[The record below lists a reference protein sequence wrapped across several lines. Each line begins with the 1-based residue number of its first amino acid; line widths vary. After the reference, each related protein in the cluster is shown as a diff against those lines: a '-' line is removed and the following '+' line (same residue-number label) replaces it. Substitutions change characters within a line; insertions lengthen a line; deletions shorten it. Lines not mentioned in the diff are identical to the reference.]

1 MSRFLKRL
9 FGKEGFD
16 VQGNID
22 RLKNN
27 QPPLYELPLDLAN
40 PLMDYMLERSY
51 LEDVSER
58 EEFNV
63 VSMSELEDVDWL
75 RLDRLP
81 VSPLRIDD
89 YDLLSR
95 WQGVLSSL
103 HAWNQKLIFLLQRQK
118 GKTHL
123 YIGVQGN
130 FRQEAVKRCQCA
142 FYSSMPGIELH
153 LLDDSAPDRG
163 VRESNQEEI
172 RTIRKQ
178 INSSICGGAVTGI
191 PSFRKNTQFGVLQTL
206 DKLAFGFKNTNGMDS
221 IYSLIIVAEP
231 LKDVQI
237 TDMISKYQQLGSEI
251 HTEVAR
257 HVTENSSQT
266 YSEGSFTGVNV
277 GAGIGVGQG
286 TSGPMS
292 ELVQTLAMLSNPVT
306 AATEGA
312 KRAFHAVLNSVN
324 VGFSRG
330 ISTNNSVTY
339 GQSVAKDY
347 LNKFAQYTELLTDRH
362 CERLRSGR
370 DIGFW
375 NAGVYVLADTQDNVD
390 LVTGMLRSVYSGDY
404 TRVEPIRTH
413 IFHSEKA
420 LETIKNFNLVPIIN
434 PEANDYVKD
443 KEEWHILGKT
453 YQYVSTPVNTE
464 ELSLFTSLP
473 RKDVPGIRFVKNVA
487 RFANNPGKNTATE
500 DLIDLGS
507 IVDTGMVQSNKYTIS
522 LDSLVRHSLI
532 VGSTGCGKT
541 TTCKTLINAVLGK
554 RKPVLIIEPAKDEW
568 VRWAIKQNQE
578 IDKLN
583 IPEDE
588 KAKRKITIFEPGLS
602 MFEGTMLSNLHLNPF
617 QPAAIDGAPID
628 MQTRCEKITALI
640 NATLPT
646 GDILPVIMDEAL
658 YAYLKEKVEDFEEE
672 EMEQMPKYPLLEGV
686 LSVAKRILSDRGYE
700 QRVTDSFVAALET
713 RFKYLTRGKRGKIL
727 NEYISTSYEVLFDRN
742 CVINLSKIPNAKDK
756 ALIMSMLLLS
766 LYEYRI
772 SAYTYD
778 DEYRRKAQNNELMH
792 LTVIEEAHNVL
803 ARPAAAAEGSG
814 NPQQVVADL
823 FSNMLSEIR
832 SLGEG
837 FMIIDQVPTK
847 LIPDVIK
854 NTNYKICHR
863 MTAIDDC
870 AVMAQSLALREDQKG
885 IIPTLEQG
893 NIIIAGDLD
902 DAASWVKVTKPNIN
916 L

>member
-1 MSRFLKRL
+1 MSSFIKKL
-9 FGKEGFD
+9 FGKDVFD
-16 VQGNID
+16 AQGNID
-22 RLKNN
+22 KLKKG
-27 QPPLYELPLDLAN
+27 QKPIFELPLDLAN
-40 PLMDYMLERSY
+40 PLIDYMLERSY
-51 LEDVSER
+51 LEDVSDR
-58 EEFNV
+58 NDFNV
-63 VSMSELEDVDWL
+63 ELMPASENVGWL
-75 RLDRLP
+75 KLDRLP

-103 HAWNQKLIFLLQRQK
+103 HAWQQKLIFLLQRRN
-118 GKTHL
+118 GETHL
-123 YIGVQGN
+123 YIGVQGSN
-130 FRQEAVKRCQCA
+130 IKECLKKCKCA
-142 FYSSMPGIELH
+142 LVSSMPGIDLH
-153 LLDDSAPDRG
+153 QLDGEQDLKEVLSIN
-163 VRESNQEEI
+163 NQI
-172 RTIRKQ
+172 T
-178 INSSICGGAVTGI
+178 NSRCGGAVTGI
-191 PSFRKNTQFGVLQTL
+191 PSFRKNTQFGILQTL
-206 DKLAFGFKNTNGMDS
+206 DKLAFGFKNTNGVDAN
-221 IYSLIIVAEP
+221 YSLVIVAEP
-231 LKDVQI
+231 LSDQQI
-237 TDMISKYQQLGSEI
+237 TDTIYKFQQLGSEI
-251 HTEVAR
+251 HTEVAH
-257 HVTENSSQT
+257 HVTESNSHS
-266 YSEGSFTGVNV
+266 YSEGSYTGIN
-277 GAGIGVGQG
+277 GGVGFGLGQG
-286 TSGPMS
+286 NLGPLTNMVTGALLS
-292 ELVQTLAMLSNPVT
+292 ANPAALAAKNT
-306 AATEGA
+306 IGA
-312 KRAFHAVLNSVN
+312 FMHAMGFQGNI
-324 VGFSRG
+324 GFSRSL
-330 ISTNNSVTY
+330 STSNSVSY
-339 GQSVAKDY
+339 SQSVAKDY
-347 LNKFAQYTELLTDRH
+347 LNKFAQYSEMLTDKH

-375 NAGVYVLADTQDNVD
+375 NAGVYILADSQDNVD
-390 LVTGMLRSVYSGDY
+390 LLTGMLRSVYSGDY

-413 IFHSEKA
+413 IFNSNSA
-420 LETIKNFNLVPIIN
+420 LETIKNFNLIPIIN
-434 PEANDYVKD
+434 PEANKYVKD
-443 KEEWHILGKT
+443 SDEWHMFGKA

-487 RFANNPGKNTATE
+487 RFANNPGKNY
-500 DLIDLGS
+500 DLNDLVKIGN
-507 IVDTGMVQSNKYTIS
+507 IVDTGVIQNNQYTIS
-522 LDSLVRHSLI
+522 VNSLVRHALI

-541 TTCKTLINAVLGK
+541 TTCKTLINAVLEK
-554 RKPVLIIEPAKDEW
+554 QKPVLIIEPAKDEW

-602 MFEGTMLSNLHLNPF
+602 MFEGTMLSNLRLNPF

-658 YAYLKEKVEDFEEE
+658 YAYLKEKVDDFEEE
-672 EMEQMPKYPLLEGV
+672 EMEQMPKYPLLEGA
-686 LSVAKRILSDRGYE
+686 LSVAKRILQNRGYE

-727 NEYISTSYEVLFDRN
+727 NEYISTSYEKLFNQN

-756 ALIMSMLLLS
+756 ALIMSMILLS
-766 LYEYRI
+766 LYEYRT
-772 SAYTYD
+772 SAYSYD
-778 DEYRRKAQNNELMH
+778 ELYRKKAQANELMH

-803 ARPAAAAEGSG
+803 SKPSLAAEGSG

-854 NTNYKICHR
+854 NNYKICHR
-863 MTAIDDC
+863 MAAIDDC
-870 AVMAQSLALREDQKG
+870 AVMAQSLALRDDQKG

-893 NIIIAGDLD
+893 NAIIAGDLD
-902 DAASWVKVTKPNIN
+902 DAASWVKITKPSIN